1 MRKIFVVVL
10 LTIGVSLFWGCADY
24 ETPAAP
30 RIDPPEFVATVH
42 IDSCKG
48 IPPGQPIDD
57 LCGGSSDIRAS
68 FEFIL
73 ADIREEHTFTDH
85 VIKVVTFRTGPGT
98 WEISNHGCTR
108 GHCRLSDTLHGL
120 FEGRPITIL
129 ARRSI
134 SPSPNGS
141 GTVLSVH
148 LIAGNPDGAYD
159 FSFSIGLVEM
169 SVDAAGFPV
178 IDGDLAFSGDILI
191 GMQSGTTARGGADVT
206 IKNWHVLPVHHKPEP
221 PVVARPTFTVQELRD
236 GPETL
241 EFGEYKLA
249 FQKGDAFRPALD
261 RGITVSFSIW
271 EQGLWDFDQARL
283 DFLWVVHES
292 GEVWEPEI
300 SSTWDRFRME
310 RSASD
315 GPMWVVGTE
324 VDVVAGFVDL
334 NGDVWLMRITDTIE
348 LSF

>member
-1 MRKIFVVVL
+1 MREFYIVVVL
-10 LTIGVSLFWGCADY
+10 TIGISLLWGCADF
-24 ETPAAP
+24 ETPTEP
-30 RIDPPEFVATVH
+30 GSDPPEFVATVRL
-42 IDSCKG
+42 DSCEG
-48 IPPGQPIDD
+48 FMPGQPFDD

-68 FEFIL
+68 FEFVL
-73 ADIREEHTFTDH
+73 ADIKEEYTYA
-85 VIKVVTFRTGPGT
+85 KEVTFRTGPGT
-98 WEISNHGCTR
+98 WEFSRHGCTR
-108 GHCRLSDTLHGL
+108 GDCRLSDELHDL
-120 FEGRPITIL
+120 FEGRPLTIF

-134 SPSPNGS
+134 SPNGS
-141 GTVLSVH
+141 GTSLTVHVL
-148 LIAGNPDGAYD
+148 AGTPAVGYD
-159 FSFSIGLVEM
+159 LWFDIGLVEM

-178 IDGDLAFSGDILI
+178 IDGDLAFSGGFLI
-191 GMQSGTTARGGADVT
+191 GTQDGYTPRGSADVK
-206 IKNWHVLPVHHKPEP
+206 INNWHVLPVHHKPEP

-236 GPETL
+236 APETL
-241 EFGEYKLA
+241 EFGDYKLA

-300 SSTWDRFRME
+300 PSAWDSFRME

-315 GPMWVVGTE
+315 GPKWEAGTE

-334 NGDVWLMRITDTIE
+334 NGDVWLMRITDTI
-348 LSF
+348 

>member
-1 MRKIFVVVL
+1 MREFYIVVI
-10 LTIGVSLFWGCADY
+10 LTIGISLFWGCADY
-24 ETPAAP
+24 ETPTEP
-30 RIDPPEFVATVH
+30 GSDPPEFVATVH
-42 IDSCKG
+42 IDSCEG
-48 IPPGQPIDD
+48 FPPGQPLDE

-68 FEFIL
+68 FEFVL
-73 ADIREEHTFTDH
+73 ADIKEEFIGRTGH
-85 VIKVVTFRTGPGT
+85 VTKTVTFRTGPGT
-98 WEISNHGCTR
+98 WEFSKHGCTR
-108 GHCRLSDTLHGL
+108 GNCSFSDSLHSL
-120 FEGRPITIL
+120 FVGRPLTIT

-134 SPSPNGS
+134 SPSGS
-141 GTVLSVH
+141 ETTLTMY
-148 LIAGNPDGAYD
+148 LIAGSRDVGYVLWFP
-159 FSFSIGLVEM
+159 IGLVDM
-169 SVDAAGFPV
+169 SVDEAGYPV
-178 IDGDLAFSGDILI
+178 IGGDMAVSGNFHIEMQDGT
-191 GMQSGTTARGGADVT
+191 MARGSADVT
-206 IKNWHVLPVHHKPEP
+206 IKKWHMLPVHHKPEP
-221 PVVARPTFTVQELRD
+221 PIIARPTFTVQELRD
-236 GPETL
+236 APETL

-300 SSTWDRFRME
+300 PSAWDSFRME

-315 GPMWVVGTE
+315 GPQWEVGTE

-348 LSF
+348 